1 MRRFIRYLYE
11 YEQEKKMRNVGFVKV
26 EQDVDQCVIH
36 VHGKGFRMEENAQ
49 GLRAYLFWNTED
61 KCIGI
66 PQGVTEVPGPAV
78 NWQLCYTPEDVG
90 KKENYNLVNGIILKD
105 VNGHWYAAVWNDDVV
120 NVCRM
125 EMWKMEEDSVQGE
138 EPECKKG
145 LAQDEEPECKKET
158 LQDEES
164 ESGKLE
170 DDLEKEACLG
180 GKVRKIQRK
189 DMVCLPRCE
198 WRHANNSFLIHVY
211 YNYHHLIL
219 TVRDDRLKLGV
230 PGVYHPQE
238 EKAAESFGFPEF
250 IPAEELDLKLTDEEK
265 NDREKFG
272 YWCRDIRGSHDCV
285 EPQKR

>member
-198 WRHANNSFLIHVY
+198 WRHANNSFLIHGY
-211 YNYHHLIL
+211 YNYHHLIF

>member
-66 PQGVTEVPGPAV
+66 PQGVTEVPSPAV
-78 NWQLCYTPEDVG
+78 NWQLCYTPENVG
-90 KKENYNLVNGIILKD
+90 KKENYDLVNGIILKD

-138 EPECKKG
+138 ETECKKG

-198 WRHANNSFLIHVY
+198 WRHANNSFLIHGY

-250 IPAEELDLKLTDEEK
+250 IPAEEMDLKLTDEEK

>member
-36 VHGKGFRMEENAQ
+36 VHGKGFQMEKNAQ

-78 NWQLCYTPEDVG
+78 NWQLCYTPENVG
-90 KKENYNLVNGIILKD
+90 KKENYDLVNGIILKD

-138 EPECKKG
+138 ETECKKE

-198 WRHANNSFLIHVY
+198 WRHANNSFLIHGY

>member
-49 GLRAYLFWNTED
+49 GLRVYLFWNTED

-78 NWQLCYTPEDVG
+78 NWQLCYTPENVG
-90 KKENYNLVNGIILKD
+90 KKENYDLVNGIILKD

-138 EPECKKG
+138 ETECKKG

-198 WRHANNSFLIHVY
+198 WRHANNSFLIHGY

-250 IPAEELDLKLTDEEK
+250 IPAEEMDLKLTDEEK

>member
-1 MRRFIRYLYE
+1 LRRFIRYLYE

-49 GLRAYLFWNTED
+49 GLRVYLFWNTED

-198 WRHANNSFLIHVY
+198 WRHANNSFLIHGY

>member
-1 MRRFIRYLYE
+1 
-11 YEQEKKMRNVGFVKV
+11 
-26 EQDVDQCVIH
+26 
-36 VHGKGFRMEENAQ
+36 
-49 GLRAYLFWNTED
+49 
-61 KCIGI
+61 
-66 PQGVTEVPGPAV
+66 
-78 NWQLCYTPEDVG
+78 
-90 KKENYNLVNGIILKD
+90 
-105 VNGHWYAAVWNDDVV
+105 
-120 NVCRM
+120 
-125 EMWKMEEDSVQGE
+125 MWKMEEDSVQGE
-138 EPECKKG
+138 ETECKNGLAQDEETECKKE

-198 WRHANNSFLIHVY
+198 WRHANNSFLIHGY

>member
-125 EMWKMEEDSVQGE
+125 EMWKMEE
-138 EPECKKG
+138 PECNKG

-198 WRHANNSFLIHVY
+198 WRHANNSFLIHGY

-250 IPAEELDLKLTDEEK
+250 IPTEELDLKLTDEEK

>member
-49 GLRAYLFWNTED
+49 GLRVYLFWNTED

-90 KKENYNLVNGIILKD
+90 KKENYDLVNGIILKD

-138 EPECKKG
+138 ETECKKG

-164 ESGKLE
+164 DSGKLE

-198 WRHANNSFLIHVY
+198 WRHANNSFLIHGY

>member
-90 KKENYNLVNGIILKD
+90 KKENYDLVNGIILKD

-138 EPECKKG
+138 ETECKKG
-145 LAQDEEPECKKET
+145 LAQDEETECKKET

-198 WRHANNSFLIHVY
+198 WRHANNSFLIHGY

-285 EPQKR
+285 ESQKR

>member
-78 NWQLCYTPEDVG
+78 NWQLCYTPENVG
-90 KKENYNLVNGIILKD
+90 KKENYDLVNGIILKD

-125 EMWKMEEDSVQGE
+125 EVWKMEEDSVQGE

-180 GKVRKIQRK
+180 DKVRKIQRK

-198 WRHANNSFLIHVY
+198 WRHANNSFLIHGY

-250 IPAEELDLKLTDEEK
+250 IPAEEMDLKLTDEEK

>member
-36 VHGKGFRMEENAQ
+36 VHGEGFRMEENAQ
-49 GLRAYLFWNTED
+49 GLRVYLFWNTED

-90 KKENYNLVNGIILKD
+90 KKENYDLVNGIILKD

-138 EPECKKG
+138 ETECKKG

-198 WRHANNSFLIHVY
+198 WRHANNSFLIHGY

>member
-49 GLRAYLFWNTED
+49 GLRVYLFWNTED

-198 WRHANNSFLIHVY
+198 WRHANNSFLIHGY
-211 YNYHHLIL
+211 YNYPHLIL

>member
-78 NWQLCYTPEDVG
+78 NWQLCYTPENVG
-90 KKENYNLVNGIILKD
+90 KKENYDLVNGIILKD

-138 EPECKKG
+138 ESECKKG

-198 WRHANNSFLIHVY
+198 WRHANNSFLIHGY

>member
-49 GLRAYLFWNTED
+49 GLRVYLFWNTED

-90 KKENYNLVNGIILKD
+90 KKENYDLVNGIILKD

-138 EPECKKG
+138 ET
-145 LAQDEEPECKKET
+145 ECKKET

-198 WRHANNSFLIHVY
+198 WRHANNSFLIHGY

-285 EPQKR
+285 ESQKR

>member
-49 GLRAYLFWNTED
+49 GLRVYLFWNTED

-90 KKENYNLVNGIILKD
+90 KKENYDLVNGIILKD

-125 EMWKMEEDSVQGE
+125 EMWKMEEDSV
-138 EPECKKG
+138 
-145 LAQDEEPECKKET
+145 
-158 LQDEES
+158 QDEES

-198 WRHANNSFLIHVY
+198 WRHANNSFLIHGY

-285 EPQKR
+285 ESQKR

>member
-105 VNGHWYAAVWNDDVV
+105 VNEHWYAAVWNDDVV

-198 WRHANNSFLIHVY
+198 WRHANNSFLIHGY

>member
-198 WRHANNSFLIHVY
+198 WRHANNSFLIHGY
-211 YNYHHLIL
+211 YNYHHLRL
-219 TVRDDRLKLGV
+219 TVSDDRLKLGV

>member
-90 KKENYNLVNGIILKD
+90 KKENYDLVNGIILKD

-138 EPECKKG
+138 EPECKK
-145 LAQDEEPECKKET
+145 ET

-170 DDLEKEACLG
+170 DDLENEACLG

-198 WRHANNSFLIHVY
+198 WRHANNSFLIHGY

>member
-90 KKENYNLVNGIILKD
+90 KKENYDLVNGIILKD

-125 EMWKMEEDSVQGE
+125 EMWKMEEDSVQDE

-164 ESGKLE
+164 DSGKLE

-198 WRHANNSFLIHVY
+198 WRHANNSFLIHGY

>member
-198 WRHANNSFLIHVY
+198 WRHANNSFLIHGY

-219 TVRDDRLKLGV
+219 KVRDDRLKLGV

>member
-198 WRHANNSFLIHVY
+198 WRHANNSFLIHGY

-219 TVRDDRLKLGV
+219 TVREDRLKLGV

>member
-11 YEQEKKMRNVGFVKV
+11 YEQEKKMLNVGFVKV

-36 VHGKGFRMEENAQ
+36 VHGKGFRMEENTQ
-49 GLRAYLFWNTED
+49 GLRVYLFWNTED

-138 EPECKKG
+138 ETECKKG

-198 WRHANNSFLIHVY
+198 WRHANNSFLIHGY

-219 TVRDDRLKLGV
+219 TVCDDRLKLGV

>member
-49 GLRAYLFWNTED
+49 GLRVYLFWNTED

-78 NWQLCYTPEDVG
+78 NWQLCYTPENVG
-90 KKENYNLVNGIILKD
+90 KKENYDLVNGIILKD

-198 WRHANNSFLIHVY
+198 WRHANNSFLIHGY

-285 EPQKR
+285 ESQKR

>member
-90 KKENYNLVNGIILKD
+90 KKENYDLVNGIILKD

-125 EMWKMEEDSVQGE
+125 EMWKMKEDSVQGE
-138 EPECKKG
+138 ETECKKE

-198 WRHANNSFLIHVY
+198 WRHANNSFLIHGY

>member
-90 KKENYNLVNGIILKD
+90 KKENYDLVNGIILKD

-138 EPECKKG
+138 ETECKKG
-145 LAQDEEPECKKET
+145 LAQDEEPEYKKET

-198 WRHANNSFLIHVY
+198 WRHANNSFLIHGY

>member
-49 GLRAYLFWNTED
+49 GLRVYLFWNTED

-125 EMWKMEEDSVQGE
+125 EMWKMEEDSVQ
-138 EPECKKG
+138 
-145 LAQDEEPECKKET
+145 DEEPECKKET

-198 WRHANNSFLIHVY
+198 WRHANNSFLIHGY

>member
-1 MRRFIRYLYE
+1 MKRFIRYLYE

-138 EPECKKG
+138 EPECKK
-145 LAQDEEPECKKET
+145 ET

-198 WRHANNSFLIHVY
+198 WRHANNSFLIHGY

>member
-49 GLRAYLFWNTED
+49 GLRVYLFWNTED

-78 NWQLCYTPEDVG
+78 NWQLCYTPENVG
-90 KKENYNLVNGIILKD
+90 KKENYDLVNGIILKD

-158 LQDEES
+158 MQDEES

-198 WRHANNSFLIHVY
+198 WRHANNSFLIHGY

>member
-198 WRHANNSFLIHVY
+198 WRYANNSFLIHGY

>member
-78 NWQLCYTPEDVG
+78 NWQLCYTPENVG
-90 KKENYNLVNGIILKD
+90 KKENYDLVNGIILKD

-138 EPECKKG
+138 ETECKKG

-198 WRHANNSFLIHVY
+198 WRHANNSFLIHGY

-250 IPAEELDLKLTDEEK
+250 IPAEEMDLKLTDEEK
-265 NDREKFG
+265 NDREEFG

>member
-66 PQGVTEVPGPAV
+66 PQGATEVPGPAV

-125 EMWKMEEDSVQGE
+125 EMWKMEEDSATHFW
-138 EPECKKG
+138 PSTFFATMWK
-145 LAQDEEPECKKET
+145 
-158 LQDEES
+158 
-164 ESGKLE
+164 
-170 DDLEKEACLG
+170 EKE
-180 GKVRKIQRK
+180 VSQEVQQEIQKQTR
-189 DMVCLPRCE
+189 
-198 WRHANNSFLIHVY
+198 S
-211 YNYHHLIL
+211 
-219 TVRDDRLKLGV
+219 T
-230 PGVYHPQE
+230 
-238 EKAAESFGFPEF
+238 KA
-250 IPAEELDLKLTDEEK
+250 KT
-265 NDREKFG
+265 
-272 YWCRDIRGSHDCV
+272 
-285 EPQKR
+285 

>member
-49 GLRAYLFWNTED
+49 GLRVYLFWNTED

-198 WRHANNSFLIHVY
+198 WRHANNSFLIHGY

-219 TVRDDRLKLGV
+219 KVRDDRLKLGV

>member
-36 VHGKGFRMEENAQ
+36 VHGKGFRMEENTQ

-138 EPECKKG
+138 EPECKK
-145 LAQDEEPECKKET
+145 ET

-198 WRHANNSFLIHVY
+198 WRHANNSFLIHGY

-285 EPQKR
+285 ESQKR

>member
-145 LAQDEEPECKKET
+145 LAQDGETECKKET

-164 ESGKLE
+164 ESEKLE

-198 WRHANNSFLIHVY
+198 WRHANNSFLIHGY